1 VPEKKK
7 ATAKKTTATK
17 TTAPRKRAAAGD
29 VASGRA
35 SRPRRPA
42 VKAGKAAASSE
53 RRLPSTSPAAAAAPH
68 RGRRKTRVGRVAAAK
83 TPKTVIVVI
92 ERLREH
98 PLYKKVIKVRKR
110 VPAHVADGEVK
121 AGDLV
126 RIQESRPFSAT
137 KRWQVIE
144 VISRAG
150 EAYAAAP
157 ESGDVERRLEETEGV
172 TELLAKP
179 EREIAEVS
187 PEKASVALPE
197 EDAEVGDGSGVRAKG
212 ANTKA
217 EQP

>member
-1 VPEKKK
+1 MPEKKK
-7 ATAKKTTATK
+7 TTAKKT
-17 TTAPRKRAAAGD
+17 TTAPRKRTTAAAATPAAGR
-29 VASGRA
+29 VASGRG

-42 VKAGKAAASSE
+42 ATAGRAAASYE
-53 RRLPSTSPAAAAAPH
+53 TRLPSTRPAAGEARVH
-68 RGRRKTRVGRVAAAK
+68 GHRKTRVGRVVAAK

-110 VPAHVADGEVK
+110 VPAHVADGDVK

-137 KRWQVIE
+137 KRWQVVE
-144 VISRAG
+144 VLSRAG

-157 ESGDVERRLEETEGV
+157 EAADVERLLEETEGV

-179 EREIAEVS
+179 EREIVEELTDDAAPQEGAGGKD
-187 PEKASVALPE
+187 EKE
-197 EDAEVGDGSGVRAKG
+197 
-212 ANTKA
+212 
-217 EQP
+217 